1 MNEICP
7 KNKDDEVFVFSNPP
21 YLGAARQNDEQKRD
35 LDFVFK
41 NLEGYRKLDYIS
53 AWFYLGAKYIE
64 DSNSLLAFVSTNSI
78 TQGEQVAYLWRP
90 ILNFAEISFAYTSFK
105 WQNNAAHNAGV
116 TVIIVGLKSLQAEF
130 DKTIFTGNDKI
141 SVQNINPYLADADNI
156 FVDNFFDSISNLPKM
171 LLGNT
176 PNDDGNLLIE
186 YSDLEI
192 FQPYCKFVKRFYGAQ
207 EFIQNIRK
215 YCLWIDDDN
224 KDEAYQIPIIKN
236 RIDNVL
242 KYRLS
247 SKRNTTIRS
256 AKTPYKFTEI
266 RYQRIL
272 PDSYSIVIP
281 CHSSEN
287 RIYVPMGLVY
297 ENDIVSNAAMVIYD
311 APIWLLGVL
320 SSRMH
325 MVWLR
330 AIGGR
335 LKTDY
340 RYSASLVYNTFVV
353 PEISE
358 QMKVNLEEQ
367 MGEILDKRDFL
378 GGSLASLYGSP
389 LAENNPKPMN
399 EELLNLHKRLDRLVD
414 SIYQRAEFKND
425 EERLALLLNLY
436 KKRIEELENE

>member
-1 MNEICP
+1 MRRLEIEIYEEIIRLDQQIMLFDPIVQLSQFYGIEIDDFAHEVAMLSLWISDHQMNTELNGKIPNFIRKTLPLQKIGGIICANALRVDWNEICP

-53 AWFYLGAKYIE
+53 AWFYLGARYIE

-141 SVQNINPYLADADNI
+141 SAQNINPYLADADNI

-176 PNDDGNLLIE
+176 PNDDGNLLVE

-192 FQPYCKFVKRFYGAQ
+192 FQPYRKFVKRFYGAQ

-215 YCLWIDDDN
+215 YCLWIDDDD

-272 PDSYSIVIP
+272 PDSYSIIIP

-297 ENDIVSNAAMVIYD
+297 ENDIV
-311 APIWLLGVL
+311 L
-320 SSRMH
+320 SSAPYKFFKYRP
-325 MVWLR
+325 LR
-330 AIGGR
+330 YDVQTK
-335 LKTDY
+335 L
-340 RYSASLVYNTFVV
+340 
-353 PEISE
+353 
-358 QMKVNLEEQ
+358 
-367 MGEILDKRDFL
+367 
-378 GGSLASLYGSP
+378 
-389 LAENNPKPMN
+389 
-399 EELLNLHKRLDRLVD
+399 
-414 SIYQRAEFKND
+414 
-425 EERLALLLNLY
+425 
-436 KKRIEELENE
+436 